1 MQKMAELLQE
11 EKPYQ
16 GCHLGAANEEFQPVT
31 LLEPLTFKSSI
42 NEYRTSISFLGF
54 ISK

>member
-31 LLEPLTFKSSI
+31 LLEPLTFKVPSMNTELLSV
-42 NEYRTSISFLGF
+42 S
-54 ISK
+54 

>member
-1 MQKMAELLQE
+1 MQKMAELLQ
-11 EKPYQ
+11 KKSPIKAATW
-16 GCHLGAANEEFQPVT
+16 GAANEEFQPVT
-31 LLEPLTFKSSI
+31 LLELLTFKSSI